1 MEAYGGGQSSSN
13 NEESTQ
19 GYNSKRRDLEL
30 ATKKRLEKNKMKQ
43 TKNKKRRVIEE
54 LVECSGNNKE
64 KDELVVRGE
73 HQCVLTTSL
82 DYINYNVLD
91 WESVMTNMEVEVNFV
106 LKTMVQLL
114 GVNKE
119 VALLQFEL
127 LLRSLHIRKDY
138 ILLVLKALKKEYV
151 SEEEEYEV
159 LKKMWD
165 EKMEHARLISDEH
178 FNLIKMGEEKGNK
191 KQKMAEKAEDE
202 ENNQLVLCIEKLQ
215 DIQDKLEKI
224 NEEARDEVLKIA
236 QKFSQLRKPVYEKRN
251 DIIKTIPNFW
261 LTAFL
266 RHPFLGNLVS
276 TEEDHK
282 TFKYLSSIEVEDTED
297 FKSGYTI
304 TFYFSPNPFFENT
317 MLSKTYTFLEDGRP
331 TKVTASTVQ
340 WTEGN
345 GVAPLA
351 EERSFFLWFS
361 SEVNQKYDEVA
372 AIIKDELWP
381 NPLNYFNEDDEE
393 KDLHEADN
401 GGDEIVND
409 SEDDSN
415 EEADEED
422 VEAADEEVVKDS
434 ENDGDEE
441 ADEEDL
447 EAAGGSGNEVVKDSE
462 DDDEE
467 ADEEDLEAADE
478 AGEGTE
484 NEGSYDDYD
493 LGGG

>member
-1 MEAYGGGQSSSN
+1 MEAYEGGRSSSN
-13 NEESTQ
+13 NKKASQEYKWK
-19 GYNSKRRDLEL
+19 GRVPEL
-30 ATKKRLEKNKMKQ
+30 ATKKRFEKNKKKQ
-43 TKNKKRRVIEE
+43 NKNKKRRVIEE
-54 LVECSGNNKE
+54 LAECVGDNKE
-64 KDELVVRGE
+64 KDGRGVCGE
-73 HQCVLTTSL
+73 HQYLLTTSL
-82 DYINYNVLD
+82 DNISYNVLD
-91 WESVMTNMEVEVNFV
+91 WESVMTNMAEEVNFV
-106 LKTMVQLL
+106 IKTMVQLL

-127 LLRSLHIRKDY
+127 LLKSLHIRKDY
-138 ILLVLKALKKEYV
+138 ILLILKALKKEYV

-159 LKKMWD
+159 LKKIWD
-165 EKMEHARLISDEH
+165 VKMEHVQLIRDEH

-202 ENNQLVLCIEKLQ
+202 ENNNFDGKQLVLCIEKLQ

-236 QKFSQLRKPVYEKRN
+236 QKLSQIRKPVYEKRN
-251 DIIKTIPNFW
+251 HIIKSIPDFW

-266 RHPFLGNLVS
+266 RHPILSELVS

-282 TFKYLSSIEVEDTED
+282 IFEFLCSIEVEDTED

-340 WTEGN
+340 WKEGN
-345 GVAPLA
+345 GVVPHA
-351 EERSFFLWFS
+351 EEGFFRWFS
-361 SEVNQKYDEVA
+361 SEVDQKYDEVA

-381 NPLNYFNEDDEE
+381 NPLNYFNEADEE
-393 KDLHEADN
+393 KDVHEADK

-409 SEDDSN
+409 SEDDGN
-415 EEADEED
+415 
-422 VEAADEEVVKDS
+422 
-434 ENDGDEE
+434 EE

-462 DDDEE
+462 DYDEE

-478 AGEGTE
+478 AGDEGTE
-484 NEGSYDDYD
+484 SEGSHDDYD
-493 LGGG
+493 LGG